1 MVRGM
6 TRKTGKALQRAR
18 MQMRA
23 ARLARLKKKL
33 AEHGVSLR
41 PQKPSKRAI
50 MEKEKEL
57 MSLYQEL
64 MPSKTEEEIQ
74 LEEVVRPEP
83 KKKPE
88 EKQAG

>member
-1 MVRGM
+1 
-6 TRKTGKALQRAR
+6 
-18 MQMRA
+18 
-23 ARLARLKKKL
+23 
-33 AEHGVSLR
+33 
-41 PQKPSKRAI
+41 

-88 EKQAG
+88 EERAG